1 MPEQREA
8 RFWSF
13 DGDFGISLLIATDP
27 GGVPP
32 GDVEEA
38 RAVKDDARLLLESP
52 LPDEVLRVV
61 WRAASAGHRDPGA
74 DPRSALRWMI
84 EKCEEVNSVGEP
96 DPMPGRPAVV
106 LVDEG
111 ATKER
116 VLAEV
121 PAVSGSPV
129 GPQVASAL
137 ARIVTEVDADLGF
150 RLLLRVM
157 KAYRV
162 QVDLEPYD
170 RYREIG
176 ERFGYPAPLVPQGL
190 AVRWPRFDD
199 ASARRRFVRDF
210 GFSFLAG
217 RFHGDLWQHSYTV
230 EEGIR
235 GVVVDEVGA
244 VPGASAFALLQDTL
258 RLQRSKLPDDTL
270 TVLWQVVTGRGHDHD
285 GQNIRQ
291 WLHHL
296 TDLCTERLR
305 EIDPGFTV
313 TTPELADM
321 SRRDAVLR
329 ELRDIAPALTEAVH
343 DSPWYGAD
351 TSPWF
356 ALSEWAA
363 PVLEQ
368 IVTQVDPDLGFRLL
382 LRTVRAYAVPVT
394 DEHLVRYAALGG
406 EFGYGRRH
414 IADLAE
420 SLREG

>member
-13 DGDFGISLLIATDP
+13 DGDFGISRLIATDP
-27 GGVPP
+27 AGVPP

-38 RAVKDDARLLLESP
+38 RAVEDDARLLLESP
-52 LPDEVLRVV
+52 LPDEVLRTV
-61 WRAASAGHRDPGA
+61 WRSASAGHRDPGA

-84 EKCEEVNSVGEP
+84 EKCEEEISVGEP
-96 DPMPGRPAVV
+96 EPELGRPAVV
-106 LVDEG
+106 VVDEVVM
-111 ATKER
+111 KEK

-121 PAVSGSPV
+121 PAVSGLPI
-129 GPQVASAL
+129 GPQVALAL
-137 ARIVTEVDADLGF
+137 ARVVAEVDADLGF
-150 RLLLRVM
+150 RLVLRVL
-157 KAYRV
+157 KAYGA
-162 QVDLEPYD
+162 QVDLEHYD

-176 ERFGYPAPLVPQGL
+176 EGFGYPAPLVPQGL

-199 ASARRRFVRDF
+199 ASARRRFGWDF

-217 RFHGDLWQHSYTV
+217 RFHGDLWQHSYSV

-235 GVVVDEVGA
+235 GAAADEVGA
-244 VPGASAFALLQDTL
+244 VPGASAFALLQDTS
-258 RLQRSKLPDDTL
+258 RLQRSLLPDDTL
-270 TVLWQVVTGRGHDHD
+270 TALWQVVTGRGYDLD
-285 GQNIRQ
+285 GQSVRQ
-291 WLHHL
+291 WLHHIK
-296 TDLCTERLR
+296 DLCTQRLR

-313 TTPELADM
+313 SNPAPADM

-343 DSPWYGAD
+343 DSPWFGAD
-351 TSPWF
+351 TSPWIT
-356 ALSEWAA
+356 LSESAA

-368 IVTQVDPDLGFRLL
+368 IATQVDPDLGFRLL
-382 LRTVRAYAVPVT
+382 LRTVRAYSVPVT
-394 DEHLVRYAALGG
+394 DEHLARYAALGA

-414 IADLAE
+414 IADLVD

>member
-27 GGVPP
+27 AGVPP

-52 LPDEVLRVV
+52 LPDEVLRTV

-84 EKCEEVNSVGEP
+84 GRCEEVISVGEP
-96 DPMPGRPAVV
+96 DPMPGTPAVV
-106 LVDEG
+106 VVDEG
-111 ATKER
+111 AMKAK

-121 PAVSGSPV
+121 PAVSGLLI
-129 GPQVASAL
+129 GPQLASAL
-137 ARIVTEVDADLGF
+137 ARVVAEVDADLGF
-150 RLLLRVM
+150 RLLLRVL
-157 KAYRV
+157 KAYGV
-162 QVDLEPYD
+162 QVDLEHHD

-176 ERFGYPAPLVPQGL
+176 EEFGYPEPLVPQGL

-235 GVVVDEVGA
+235 GVAADEVGA

-258 RLQRSKLPDDTL
+258 RLQRSLLPDDIL
-270 TVLWQVVTGRGHDHD
+270 LALWQVATGRGHDFD
-285 GQNIRQ
+285 GQTIGQ
-291 WLHHL
+291 WLHHI
-296 TDLCTERLR
+296 TDICTDRLR
-305 EIDPGFTV
+305 ELDPDFTV
-313 TTPELADM
+313 TTPAPADM

-329 ELRDIAPALTEAVH
+329 ELRDTAPALTDAVH
-343 DSPWYGAD
+343 GSPWFGAD

-356 ALSEWAA
+356 ALSESAA

-382 LRTVRAYAVPVT
+382 LRTVRAYSVPVT
-394 DEHLVRYAALGG
+394 DEHLVRYAALGR

-414 IADLAE
+414 IADLVD